1 MVTPRTLLAWVVAAV
16 VVATG
21 CNRVPLTPPSVPA
34 PTWQGTFN
42 GLAVGADSTWS
53 VAMGVDTLADERQ
66 HWGQWVSEG
75 GEVWEV
81 RMHVETPGTMTWSEG
96 EWPWVQGEAA
106 GLWEGEAYV
115 WYDGSWTV
123 QGEAVD
129 EGENEVDFE
138 WLASDTLTVEGVD
151 DDGCEQSLT
160 VKLHP
165 RSACQTE
172 WLAEPFGLTWDDGNA
187 RAIPP
192 GDADAGWVW
201 TVNGAIADTTF
212 TQGGQGSQDGHYHLP
227 DGWEEGSVVLTPLD
241 PEGVYGGFWME
252 RVVDLGGGGSGWG
265 CDALMFELERE
276 EVTGVWVEVR
286 HRDKDGVWWSSA
298 RACDDVPE
306 GPWLFDVT
314 DVQDLGTVQGWDA
327 VELSCNLALPMARTD
342 EGQDWVSLEV
352 TGLTVAVPR

>member
-1 MVTPRTLLAWVVAAV
+1 MA
-16 VVATG
+16 
-21 CNRVPLTPPSVPA
+21 
-34 PTWQGTFN
+34 
-42 GLAVGADSTWS
+42 
-53 VAMGVDTLADERQ
+53 
-66 HWGQWVSEG
+66 
-75 GEVWEV
+75 
-81 RMHVETPGTMTWSEG
+81 WSEG
-96 EWPWVQGEAA
+96 EWPWVQGEGA

-115 WYDGSWTV
+115 SNVGSWTV

-129 EGENEVDFE
+129 DDEDEVDFE

-172 WLAEPFGLTWDDGNA
+172 WLAEPFGLTWDDGNV

-327 VELSCNLALPMARTD
+327 VELSCDLALPMARTD